1 MRLGFRTGHALF
13 LLLAWTGCPDP
24 GADFDDFA
32 KRAGTSHDAGPVE
45 QGGCALPEGALPA
58 PEQLSGTFLFSVSTT
73 VGRDRPFVFLLD
85 VDVSR
90 SGARY
95 EITIVAQPLAANDR
109 KTPVGAPTDPQTFSV
124 EAGGCFTSV
133 PQLFALPA
141 GANPIL
147 PVQATS
153 ELSFSGNVGS
163 ALRDARGAVTFWC
176 GQVNGRSVTPLPMNI
191 DGSTFAATRVT
202 NPAQLPPVVINCA
215 MDPARPL

>member
-1 MRLGFRTGHALF
+1 MLSFRTGLALA
-13 LLLAWTGCPDP
+13 LLALAGCPDP
-24 GADFDDFA
+24 GGDFDDFA
-32 KRAGTSHDAGPVE
+32 KRTGTASADAGMAAL
-45 QGGCALPEGALPA
+45 GSCDLPEGELPE
-58 PEQLSGTFLFSVSTT
+58 PEQLSGTFVFSVSTT
-73 VGRDRPFVFLLD
+73 VGRERPFVFLLD

-90 SGARY
+90 NGARY

-109 KTPVGAPTDPQTFSV
+109 KTPVGKPTDPQTFSV

-153 ELSFSGNVGS
+153 ELSFSGSVAS
-163 ALRDARGAVTFWC
+163 AIRDASGSVTFWC

-191 DGSTFAATRVT
+191 DGSTFAATRVA